1 MSNPVF
7 NLVNIYSEATPNPE
21 TMKFVSN
28 RLLIGESMDFASV
41 ADTKESPVAKRL
53 FEFPFVKHVFISQ
66 NYITITKNE
75 GEDWDEIIPVLKDFV
90 KNYLEAGLP
99 IFEKA
104 KEEFAEEDTD
114 NSEVAV
120 KIKDILRTYVQPA
133 VEQDGGAIQF
143 RKFNPESGVVTVVL
157 KGACKGCPSSI
168 ITLKSGIENL
178 LKRMVPE
185 VLEVVSE

>member
-41 ADTKESPVAKRL
+41 EDTKESPIAKRL

-66 NYITITKNE
+66 NYVTITKNE
-75 GEDWDEIIPVLKDFV
+75 GDEWDEIIPLLKDFV

-99 IFEKA
+99 IYEKA
-104 KEEFAEEDTD
+104 KENFEEEETD
-114 NSEVAV
+114 NSEVAM

-143 RKFNPESGVVTVVL
+143 RKFNPDSGVVTVVL